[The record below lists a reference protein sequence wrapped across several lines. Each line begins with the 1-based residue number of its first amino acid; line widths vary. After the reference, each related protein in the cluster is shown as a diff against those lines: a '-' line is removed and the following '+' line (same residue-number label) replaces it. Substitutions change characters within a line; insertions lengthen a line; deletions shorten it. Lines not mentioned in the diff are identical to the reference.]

1 MKKFSNILLYGALGV
16 CGAWTIVLALGAFG
30 VFSLAQV
37 AGAHFNYVWAFV
49 IVAVCLLCYIAFMF
63 VEKIRNLVVPDWFK
77 CLFYLAFL
85 VFTNGYYFFSLYHT
99 IAGVLV
105 FVIYLSMLFN
115 ILAVSL
121 FYNTQKDAKNI
132 VKTTDKFLV
141 FSAFSYATLGVVVY
155 EVISLLVKVI
165 AKDSSVLSGAP
176 MILTEIA
183 AMLCVNFIF
192 AIIFAMSLK
201 KTKKFINACLIK
213 YNQVSDYKTNK
224 TK

>member
-85 VFTNGYYFFSLYHT
+85 VFTNVYYFFSLYHT